1 MSHTESDFFC
11 WGGGLKKA
19 AACGFFGVL
28 LWLLLLLVGL
38 YVAAA
43 PLLRSAA
50 LGFDVATL
58 FNIILIIE
66 QYLSTNSGR

>member
-38 YVAAA
+38 YVAVYTGSAVRYGLEMAA
-43 PLLRSAA
+43 IRTDIAN
-50 LGFDVATL
+50 VHTTV
-58 FNIILIIE
+58 
-66 QYLSTNSGR
+66 YLT